1 MKKVFTLFVMSL
13 IGCEAFAGACGSGK
27 IVLEG
32 MFQYPSDDEFLFDSE
47 EAYKSAPE
55 SNGEHPINGK
65 VWECDNEY
73 CPGGEKITLVAGHVF
88 KGEVVKE
95 TKTYECYTNGLYDSH
110 WVEVEETFMCGET
123 HISYDGINQGA
134 DDNEFLY
141 STDVAYNSA
150 KNRGD
155 GGTIA
160 GGLVYECDDKH
171 CKHNEVQPM
180 AAGHVFKGETISEAR
195 KYRCVHSATDDYWEV
210 IYEGCLYSGKNINIG
225 SWYEDSNGKR
235 VDLNYAQCSQFQDM
249 NPADS
254 EKKFNAKCEL
264 FGGEAKMR
272 CYPIGDGDDKISEC
286 PAGSSEK
293 ILSQKDCKSGERF
306 ECAKY
311 GAPNQCVCG
320 KCIANGGERRD
331 DGNRTVGKCHPSVC
345 TSEICKECCK
355 RPASQTIWDRT
366 AQVCQCVNGGKFQK
380 ENGTWIC
387 KVDAGAVVPGDAYVC
402 DAALMAKMDG
412 WRAQC
417 AAKADVLELI
427 TELEEYCKGK
437 PDKDV
442 FLRLYDEVAD
452 AAKQCVTAA
461 PIDDG
466 AEKLRVSRRKISDA
480 HGILV
485 GMREMFKTS
494 VWKDEEGK
502 FNTSR
507 LVSDSIAGVVLG
519 TVGGVVTSNVV
530 KKNQVEDGFEDIK
543 CTIGGQTVAE
553 WGDQFRVG
561 IQ

>member
-1 MKKVFTLFVMSL
+1 MKKFLTLFVLCGL
-13 IGCEAFAGACGSGK
+13 ISGHAWGATYNCQVQDIGTWS
-27 IVLEG
+27 
-32 MFQYPSDDEFLFDSE
+32 F
-47 EAYKSAPE
+47 KS
-55 SNGEHPINGK
+55 S
-65 VWECDNEY
+65 NEY
-73 CPGGEKITLVAGHVF
+73 LFVNVA
-88 KGEVVKE
+88 
-95 TKTYECYTNGLYDSH
+95 D
-110 WVEVEETFMCGET
+110 
-123 HISYDGINQGA
+123 
-134 DDNEFLY
+134 
-141 STDVAYNSA
+141 YN
-150 KNRGD
+150 
-155 GGTIA
+155 
-160 GGLVYECDDKH
+160 H
-171 CKHNEVQPM
+171 
-180 AAGHVFKGETISEAR
+180 
-195 KYRCVHSATDDYWEV
+195 
-210 IYEGCLYSGKNINIG
+210 
-225 SWYEDSNGKR
+225 SNGKAL
-235 VDLNYAQCSQFQDM
+235 VCGHMGTNGCDNGTMVFVTGAHYKDGDLYTDAWFYECSSSGGNSWDAVGTSALPQCSSLDGM
-249 NPADS
+249 EVITTIADKYVYVPSDVLKRYALSGYYISDKFCWS
-254 EKKFNAKCEL
+254 EKEKYVAPDPVVVKP
-264 FGGEAKMR
+264 K
-272 CYPIGDGDDKISEC
+272 C
-286 PAGSSEK
+286 PAGSSDK
-293 ILSQKDCKSGERF
+293 ILSKKDCKSGERF

-320 KCIANGGERRD
+320 KCIAGAGERRD
-331 DGNRTVGKCHPSVC
+331 DGDRTVGKCHPSVC
-345 TSEICKECCK
+345 VSEVCKECCK

-387 KVDAGAVVPGDAYVC
+387 KVDSGAVVPGNPYKC

-452 AAKQCVTAA
+452 AAKQCATVA
-461 PIDDG
+461 PVDDS
-466 AEKLRVSRRKISDA
+466 AEKLRLSRRKISDA